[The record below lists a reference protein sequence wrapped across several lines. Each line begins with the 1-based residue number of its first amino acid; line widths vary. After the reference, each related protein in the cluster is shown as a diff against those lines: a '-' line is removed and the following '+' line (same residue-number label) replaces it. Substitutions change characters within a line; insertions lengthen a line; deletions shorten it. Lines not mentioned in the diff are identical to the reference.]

1 MDRALKLDRVLEMTQ
16 KGQIEFDI
24 GNYELAIQSFEDALS
39 IDSNWEPA
47 KNGLNRS
54 KKSFEEEI
62 FQESISK
69 GYQYLNEENFE
80 EAEGLFNQSLLIR
93 PNSQE
98 AKQALDELNLKRIA
112 SLTKSLK
119 YKGLIAEVNE
129 EWKQAKGFYED
140 ILVIDPNIEEVKE
153 SLSRVESRILLA
165 SEMKSIITRSDSY
178 NDNKVLGQA
187 QAILDTARSIERIG
201 PKLQESIQK
210 LDALIQVAL
219 IPIDVIFESDELTE
233 VTIFKVD
240 QMGTFLQRIVSL
252 RPGIYTARGSRRGFK
267 DETIRFRVSPN
278 QQNQRIRIVCNKKI

>member
-1 MDRALKLDRVLEMTQ
+1 LDRALKLDQVLERTQ

-80 EAEGLFNQSLLIR
+80 EAEDLFNQSLLIR

-267 DETIRFRVSPN
+267 DETIRFRVAPN

>member
-1 MDRALKLDRVLEMTQ
+1 MDRALKLDQVLERTQ

-267 DETIRFRVSPN
+267 DETIRFRVAPN

>member
-1 MDRALKLDRVLEMTQ
+1 M
-16 KGQIEFDI
+16 
-24 GNYELAIQSFEDALS
+24 
-39 IDSNWEPA
+39 
-47 KNGLNRS
+47 
-54 KKSFEEEI
+54 
-62 FQESISK
+62 
-69 GYQYLNEENFE
+69 
-80 EAEGLFNQSLLIR
+80 FNQSLLIR

-267 DETIRFRVSPN
+267 DETIRFRVAPN

>member
-1 MDRALKLDRVLEMTQ
+1 MQ

-267 DETIRFRVSPN
+267 DETIRFRVAPN

>member
-1 MDRALKLDRVLEMTQ
+1 LDRALKLDQVLERTQ

-267 DETIRFRVSPN
+267 DETIRFRVAPN